1 LERTYELSIYY
12 YENFRSVP
20 LRLVHIPSLSS
31 IILYVIRSSSYT
43 IVCLT
48 DSTLICI
55 DEMNHIQRS
64 KLCVLTRNLTGL
76 WWIINNLLFAVADE
90 HGSIVFYD
98 IALNPIWP
106 VLSSYKKLN
115 FHHLL
120 NLDKFLVSINQL
132 IIPNSSSSN
141 LTLLLQFS
149 QGGPIGLIDL
159 HFPLNNIHSL
169 FKFYLNSQNYSYII
183 DLIWCLDWTRQDH
196 DCRLVISYISQEL
209 FRRMNSNEYF
219 HLEQILRTFY
229 SPLRPIS
236 DASILR
242 NRSFI
247 NQIATRFFY
256 YLLKG
261 KYYSKALQLAKHL
274 ENRSIYLD
282 LYYACDYDNEKTIMN
297 VCAQKLHLKNDS
309 ETENDDES
317 GLSVT
322 SSEDENETNTT
333 VRQKFPIVNEK
344 QYGDINEILSSAI
357 EHYKLDEN
365 MYKFLLDRIHAL

>member
-76 WWIINNLLFAVADE
+76 WWIINNLLFAIADE

-219 HLEQILRTFY
+219 YLEQILRTFY

-333 VRQKFPIVNEK
+333 VRQKFPVVNEK